1 MAMSD
6 SVATPSYEVV
16 VPRSALAEELVAD
29 AELRYEPL
37 VMLEVREGAVSARK
51 LTMREKLAHAD
62 RTGGS
67 VFAGSEE
74 ELEEMFDLLKEPSDQ
89 SAS

>member
-1 MAMSD
+1 MAISE
-6 SVATPSYEVV
+6 SVATPSYQVL
-16 VPRSALAEELVAD
+16 VPRSALAEELVSD
-29 AELRYEPL
+29 EQLRYEPL
-37 VMLEVREGAVSARK
+37 VMLQVSERGVSARK
-51 LTMREKLAHAD
+51 LTMREKLAHTD
-62 RTGGS
+62 HTGGS